1 MKKALWT
8 LLAVCLIAFGIGVMR
23 SKWYI
28 IAEEIAVLE
37 PVPYMSCFQQY
48 APTIGWDWETLA
60 AVAWNESHFNPKAT
74 SYVGACGVMQL
85 MPTTA
90 YRFGLNDTTIWNP
103 EDNIRAGV
111 DYIRCLQKKFYFIT
125 DSAEQ
130 TKFVLASYNAGPA
143 HIMDARRLAR
153 KYGENPYRW
162 STIEHYL
169 GLLSQ
174 ESFYTDSVVLYGAFN
189 STETCHYVHS
199 VLRTARK
206 YKLISDE

>member
-8 LLAVCLIAFGIGVMR
+8 LLVVCLIAFGIGVMR
-23 SKWYI
+23 SKWYVI
-28 IAEEIAVLE
+28 VEDIAVME
-37 PVPYMSCFQQY
+37 TVPYMSCFQQY
-48 APTIGWDWETLA
+48 APTIGWDWEMLA

-74 SYVGACGVMQL
+74 SHVGACGVMQL
-85 MPTTA
+85 MPKTA
-90 YRFGLNDTTIWNP
+90 RRFGLNDTTIWNP

-111 DYIRCLQKKFYFIT
+111 EYIRCLQQKFYFISDT
-125 DSAEQ
+125 VEQ

-153 KYGENPYRW
+153 KYGESPYRW

-169 GLLSQ
+169 DLLS
-174 ESFYTDSVVLYGAFN
+174 EEPFYTDSVVLYGAFN

-206 YKLISDE
+206 YKSISHE